1 MNTREKL
8 MEDMDDMETA
18 MYNIETNGVVD
29 LWQHR
34 LIWRMCKAI
43 YDIIAVLVILEETHE

>member
-8 MEDMDDMETA
+8 MEDMDAMENA
-18 MYNIETNGVVD
+18 MHSIEVNVAVD
-29 LWQHR
+29 LWQNR

-43 YDIIAVLVILEETHE
+43 YDLLAVVVKMKG